1 MVCFPRSVQSLL
13 TDCTCTRLYCTGVY
27 IIIAFFFTASA
38 FSELSQF
45 EERGPSCFP
54 TVLGE
59 VLSSLRSLF
68 LWHLC
73 SILFKDG
80 CLHCWRCRSAPF
92 SRGRGK
98 TQPAAEDFQVPATR
112 IWKDRCTEA
121 VLPAPMVPALVVV
134 ALRRGRRLGI
144 LFHLRQGV
152 PAATSG
158 TRTAFW
164 KKRLCRLALGTGKTL
179 PASLPSTKV
188 VAVMPMLS

>member
-1 MVCFPRSVQSLL
+1 M
-13 TDCTCTRLYCTGVY
+13 
-27 IIIAFFFTASA
+27 
-38 FSELSQF
+38 
-45 EERGPSCFP
+45 
-54 TVLGE
+54 
-59 VLSSLRSLF
+59 RSLF

-144 LFHLRQGV
+144 CFTCVKAYQQRHLDANSLLEKVFVSSGFRNWNDATNKFAKHEGSRCHADVVLKLVPIPSSTRDIGELFSSQ
-152 PAATSG
+152 
-158 TRTAFW
+158 
-164 KKRLCRLALGTGKTL
+164 LARD
-179 PASLPSTKV
+179 
-188 VAVMPMLS
+188 